1 MLPKINIIGYIKKE
15 HTPNWLLPRNR
26 TFYNLIVNDKVCY
39 LTWKN
44 ANECMLYVNGYKK
57 PGLDVD
63 NALYDNNECK
73 EMFNVDINVLDKL
86 LEKAVNNW
94 ESKQKYVKAGLS
106 DEQAETALKI

>member
-15 HTPNWLLPRNR
+15 HTPVWLLHRDI

-39 LTWKN
+39 LVWKN

-63 NALYDNNECK
+63 NALYDNNVCK
-73 EMFNVDINVLDKL
+73 EMFNVDIYVLDKL
-86 LEKAVNNW
+86 LEKAINNW